1 MMRSASE
8 YLGQRRERESLL
20 ARQRVNASAVGLI
33 VALLALLALGAPAHA
48 QDTRIR
54 DLTVEDRA
62 VPVRLMGYGIVVGLD
77 NSGDRVSG
85 GRNGGGMTVS
95 SVVNLLRRFDV
106 DVPAEV
112 MRTRNVAAVLVTAEV
127 SPYLRAGGKFEVS
140 VSSVGDARSLR
151 GGVLWM
157 TPLLADVGGKPV
169 ASAQGAMLISQGET
183 PGVYRAAYT
192 AENSA
197 RIPQGG
203 LLEADMPRPQFAS
216 TSRLV
221 LREPDVGTA
230 ARIAV
235 AINKVMGDSVA
246 RVEDPG
252 AVALAFKS
260 DEKRDR
266 ATLLSQIRDILV
278 RPDRPSRLIIDS
290 RDGSIVAGG
299 DIIVGDAVVSHGG
312 ITLTVGFAG
321 TAPPAAAP
329 RDTATPAPVAAAA
342 TAGAPAVAEASGAT
356 PNAAPSVAPS
366 VGPTIKPV
374 VSVASSTPV
383 TRIAAALHAMQ
394 APPAEIAAIFEAL
407 RAVGAISAEIVVR

>member
-1 MMRSASE
+1 MMLSASE
-8 YLGQRRERESLL
+8 YLELRRERESRL
-20 ARQRVNASAVGLI
+20 ARQRVNAAFVGLI
-33 VALLALLALGAPAHA
+33 VSLLLFLALSTPAHA

-62 VPVRLMGYGIVVGLD
+62 IPVRLMGYGIVVGLD
-77 NSGDRVSG
+77 NTGDRVSG

-95 SVVNLLRRFDV
+95 SVVNLLRRFDI

-112 MRTRNVAAVLVTAEV
+112 MRMRNVAAVLVTAEV

-140 VSSVGDARSLR
+140 VSSLGDARSLR

-169 ASAQGAMLISQGET
+169 ASAQGAMLISDGQA

-203 LLEADMPRPQFAS
+203 LLEVDMARPQFAS

-230 ARIAV
+230 SRIAA
-235 AINKVMGDSVA
+235 AINKVMGDSTA
-246 RVEDPG
+246 KVEDPG
-252 AVALAFKS
+252 SVALVFKA

-290 RDGSIVAGG
+290 RDGSVVAGG

-312 ITLTVGFAG
+312 ITLAIGAG
-321 TAPPAAAP
+321 GAADPAAAVAAVP
-329 RDTATPAPVAAAA
+329 RDTSA
-342 TAGAPAVAEASGAT
+342 
-356 PNAAPSVAPS
+356 NAAFATKPSLTVA
-366 VGPTIKPV
+366 T
-374 VSVASSTPV
+374 STPV
-383 TRIAAALHAMQ
+383 TKIAAALHAMQ
-394 APPAEIAAIFEAL
+394 APPSEIAAIFEAL
-407 RAVGAISAEIVVR
+407 RAVGALSAEIIVR

>member
-1 MMRSASE
+1 MTRAPLATRSRVRHHQRDGLSM
-8 YLGQRRERESLL
+8 LGL
-20 ARQRVNASAVGLI
+20 VG
-33 VALLALLALGAPAHA
+33 ALLALFFLSSPVRA

-77 NSGDRVSG
+77 NTGDRVSG
-85 GRNGGGMTVS
+85 GRAGGMTVT
-95 SVVNLLRRFDV
+95 SVVNLLRRFDIEIPS
-106 DVPAEV
+106 DVV
-112 MRTRNVAAVLVTAEV
+112 RMRNVAAVLVTAEV
-127 SPYLRAGGKFEVS
+127 SPYLRAGGKFEVH

-169 ASAQGAMLISQGET
+169 ASAQGAMLVSQGENNS
-183 PGVYRAAYT
+183 YRASYS

-197 RIPQGG
+197 RIPTGG
-203 LLEADMPRPQFAS
+203 LLETDMPRPQFAS

-230 ARIAV
+230 SRIAV
-235 AINKVMGDSVA
+235 AINKVLGDSTA

-252 AVALAFKS
+252 AIALVFKA

-266 ATLLSQIRDILV
+266 ATLLSAIRDIMV
-278 RPDRPSRLIIDS
+278 RPDRPSRLVINA

-299 DIIVGDAVVSHGG
+299 EITVSDAVVSHGG
-312 ITLTVGFAG
+312 VTLSIGAV
-321 TAPPAAAP
+321 TASDTAAVAVPRDSAAARRAPTP
-329 RDTATPAPVAAAA
+329 RAPGGELRV
-342 TAGAPAVAEASGAT
+342 ASG
-356 PNAAPSVAPS
+356 
-366 VGPTIKPV
+366 
-374 VSVASSTPV
+374 TPV

-394 APPAEIAAIFEAL
+394 TPAAEIAAIFESL
-407 RAVGAISAEIVVR
+407 RTVGALAAEIVIR

>member
-1 MMRSASE
+1 MMLSASE
-8 YLGQRRERESLL
+8 YLELRRQRESRL
-20 ARQRVNASAVGLI
+20 ARQRVNAAAVGLI
-33 VALLALLALGAPAHA
+33 VSLLALFVLSTPSHA

-77 NSGDRVSG
+77 NTGDRVSG

-106 DVPAEV
+106 EVPAEV
-112 MRTRNVAAVLVTAEV
+112 VRMRNVAAVLVTAEV

-169 ASAQGAMLISQGET
+169 ASAQGAMLISQGEAA
-183 PGVYRAAYT
+183 GSYRAAFT

-203 LLEADMPRPQFAS
+203 LLEVDMPRPQFAS

-235 AINKVMGDSVA
+235 AINKVMGDSAA

-252 AVALAFKS
+252 SVALAFKA

-278 RPDRPSRLIIDS
+278 RPDRPSRLVIDS
-290 RDGSIVAGG
+290 RDGTVVAGG
-299 DIIVGDAVVSHGG
+299 EMIVGDAVVSHGG
-312 ITLTVGFAG
+312 ITLTIGAR
-321 TAPPAAAP
+321 TAADSAVAATPPDSSANAP
-329 RDTATPAPVAAAA
+329 RPVL
-342 TAGAPAVAEASGAT
+342 
-356 PNAAPSVAPS
+356 
-366 VGPTIKPV
+366 
-374 VSVASSTPV
+374 SVASSTSV
-383 TRIAAALHAMQ
+383 SRIAAALHAMQ
-394 APPAEIAAIFEAL
+394 APPSEISAIFEAL
-407 RAVGAISAEIVVR
+407 RAVGALAAEIVVR